1 MGEAENR
8 RFEVWRDTAT
18 YPFIYGLLDRS
29 SLISQGNPDG
39 IPLPKTI
46 HHYQDFWMGVCWNVY
61 RFARLQL
68 LQTLATCV
76 SRAREYPHLQ
86 TKFPE
91 MEKIG
96 IKISADIDA
105 TVNDTCASIPY
116 ILGVVDEQGW
126 THGVRKSELHKKA
139 LTKPNSVWPLRF
151 LLMVK
156 TLSDEQR
163 TYIVE
168 QLDYMNPKMLGW
180 K

>member
-1 MGEAENR
+1 
-8 RFEVWRDTAT
+8 
-18 YPFIYGLLDRS
+18 
-29 SLISQGNPDG
+29 
-39 IPLPKTI
+39 
-46 HHYQDFWMGVCWNVY
+46 
-61 RFARLQL
+61 
-68 LQTLATCV
+68 
-76 SRAREYPHLQ
+76 
-86 TKFPE
+86 